1 MKGKLVKMYRAFSAL
16 YMYANSMI
24 PIEELIEKRESEI
37 SESLRRSLR

>member
-1 MKGKLVKMYRAFSAL
+1 MYRAFSAL

-24 PIEELIEKRESEI
+24 PIKKLIEKRESEI